1 MANFNFNKVILA
13 GRISN
18 KIDYKE
24 TQTGKTVAKF
34 SIAVNRRTSQGQEA
48 DFFNI
53 TAWGQTADFVANY
66 FDKGQSI
73 CIEGSLRVSKW
84 EDDEGNPR
92 SKTDIIAEN
101 VTFVDS
107 KSETED
113 VEDDEDDEEVKK
125 PSKSRQSTSASK
137 NTGKNAKASKTST
150 KSSKKPRYE
159 EIVDDDLEF

>member
-13 GRISN
+13 GRISSE
-18 KIDYKE
+18 IDYKE

-34 SIAVNRRTSQGQEA
+34 SIAVNRRTSQGQET

-53 TAWGQTADFVANY
+53 TAWNQSADIVAKY

-92 SKTDIIAEN
+92 SRIDIIAEN
-101 VTFVDS
+101 VSFVDS
-107 KSETED
+107 KSEI
-113 VEDDEDDEEVKK
+113 EDDEDDEDDEDVKK
-125 PSKSRQSTSASK
+125 PSKSRQSNTTSK
-137 NTGKNAKASKTST
+137 NTGKGAKTS
-150 KSSKKPRYE
+150 KNRH
-159 EIVDDDLEF
+159 